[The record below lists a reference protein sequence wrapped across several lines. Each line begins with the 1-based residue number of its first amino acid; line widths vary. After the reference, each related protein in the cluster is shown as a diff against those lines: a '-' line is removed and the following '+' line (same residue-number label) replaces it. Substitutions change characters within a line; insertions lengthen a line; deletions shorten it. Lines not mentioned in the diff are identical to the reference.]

1 MSRSGPGFQFV
12 IKLLSSQQATDFYI
26 GHDHPIYKRAP
37 WTQQSLGCGQPGD
50 FIYIPASFIWSSHHP
65 ARKSQQDEG
74 NSSTT
79 EETTSSLQCGDEIRD
94 RWLQYRFGVFSAE
107 LDRVPSPGSQQDAFC
122 LGKSPL
128 EVIRMHPDL
137 KFGAK
142 LGAESEFES
151 KVVPKFIVSRQEPPR
166 YVLILENSQAMNRDN
181 IWDLLRTATKKFIV
195 HDLPSEAQLGL
206 VLFNDGAHIAHTVGE
221 LTDSMT
227 KRNGIAVQVC
237 ISTCHFYESSF

>member
-1 MSRSGPGFQFV
+1 
-12 IKLLSSQQATDFYI
+12 
-26 GHDHPIYKRAP
+26 
-37 WTQQSLGCGQPGD
+37 
-50 FIYIPASFIWSSHHP
+50 
-65 ARKSQQDEG
+65 
-74 NSSTT
+74 
-79 EETTSSLQCGDEIRD
+79 
-94 RWLQYRFGVFSAE
+94 
-107 LDRVPSPGSQQDAFC
+107 
-122 LGKSPL
+122 
-128 EVIRMHPDL
+128 MHPDL

-142 LGAESEFES
+142 LGAKSEFES

-237 ISTCHFYESSF
+237 LSS